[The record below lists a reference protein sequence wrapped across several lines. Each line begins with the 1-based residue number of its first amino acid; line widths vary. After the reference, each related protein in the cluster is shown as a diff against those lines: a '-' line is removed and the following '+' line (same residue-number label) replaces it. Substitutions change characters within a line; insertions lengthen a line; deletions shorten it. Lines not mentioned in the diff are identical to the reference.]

1 MASFTYASIPNQGI
15 IKTRSATS
23 SARTNELTFSVLANE
38 AWLLCGQNVNR
49 SYLTL
54 KNMSSTNRLWYSYA
68 SGFVAADPT
77 VVPFGGVAGV
87 TIVALGVSPAYPNT
101 GGPFQLYKKAGVAGV
116 YTVDTNWVAVNVTAI
131 GYFLEP
137 QQAAILDDLQS
148 VVIGTN
154 AVDPALPVYIDEG
167 SIIQSLFMLFLKQL

>member
-1 MASFTYASIPNQGI
+1 MSTFTYASIPNQGI

-23 SARTNELTFSVLANE
+23 SARTSELSFSVLANE

-49 SYLTL
+49 AYLTV
-54 KNMSSTNRLWYSYA
+54 KNMSSTNRLWYSYVA
-68 SGFVAADPT
+68 GFVAADPT
-77 VVPFGGVAGV
+77 LVAYGGVGGV
-87 TIVALGVSPAYPNT
+87 TVVALGVSPTYPNT
-101 GGPFQLYKKAGVAGV
+101 GGPFQLYKKAGAAGV
-116 YTVDTNWVAVNVTAI
+116 YAVDTNWVAVNVTAI

-137 QQAAILDDLQS
+137 QQAAILDDLQN

-167 SIIQSLFMLFLKQL
+167 SII

>member
-38 AWLLCGQNVNR
+38 AWVLAGQNVNR
-49 SYLTL
+49 AYLTV
-54 KNMSSTNRLWYSYA
+54 KNMSGANRLWYSYV
-68 SGFVAADPT
+68 SNFVAADPT
-77 VVPFGGVAGV
+77 IVASGGVAGI
-87 TIVALGVSPAYPNT
+87 TLVALGVAPTYPST

-116 YTVDTNWVAVNVTAI
+116 YSVDTNWVAVNVTAV

-137 QQAAILDDLQS
+137 QQAAILDDLQF

-154 AVDPALPVYIDEG
+154 VVDPALPVYIDEG
-167 SIIQSLFMLFLKQL
+167 SII